1 MNNPDAEPLKRQIG
15 SELEAMWE
23 EGIPPYQAMKMNRW
37 GIFYLSTKAGRLL
50 AYILRKESWLSASMW
65 VSNSWRTLSEAV
77 TRRGLGDNCC
87 GALSKTSSTSS
98 MHSNTTWV
106 RDENSCI
113 SSVSY
118 LTSGLGQ
125 MSRKSGWEV
134 DSLLLFCH
142 EIPCHDIQLACHPL
156 SLTYL
161 AGGWNYMFELMCA
174 VLEDAV
180 QNLAKS
186 KHLPK

>member
-1 MNNPDAEPLKRQIG
+1 MPLLKYLGQACSIVHFSVSNIAIRAASSGPSGISRYPTITRCSRFRWWTIRMPSLKRQIG
-15 SELEAMWE
+15 SELEATWE
-23 EGIPPYQAMKMNRW
+23 EGLPLYQAVKKNRW

-106 RDENSCI
+106 RDENSWIWASAWDRCPER
-113 SSVSY
+113 VAV
-118 LTSGLGQ
+118 G
-125 MSRKSGWEV
+125 
-134 DSLLLFCH
+134 SLLLFCH
-142 EIPCHDIQLACHPL
+142 EIPCCDI
-156 SLTYL
+156 
-161 AGGWNYMFELMCA
+161 
-174 VLEDAV
+174 
-180 QNLAKS
+180 
-186 KHLPK
+186 